1 MLRYAGANIFFDWLL
16 RGNLPRGTSV
26 FCYADDTLLTA
37 RGRNFGEAAS
47 LASAGGS
54 QVVDSISRLGL
65 TVALHKTEAVF
76 FHGTRQQ
83 EPPDAH
89 IHVEGVR
96 IGVQPQMKYLGIVLD
111 NPTEKEE
118 VREEAREAI
127 TLHWA
132 EDLASA
138 TYGRW
143 TLDAIGPVLN
153 GWLDR
158 RHGCLSMRLVQ
169 VLSGHGCFGSYLH
182 RIGREETP
190 QCHHCE
196 ATVDTAEHTL
206 QVCPSWAEPRRALM
220 AVVGNDLSLSSVIAS
235 MLGSEET
242 WEAVASFCEDVMS
255 QKEAAERMREN
266 DPLAVPL
273 SRRRRGRRRRIQRL
287 SPSAPGGEQRATGAG
302 APPPAPQ
309 GSTPALRPL

>member
-1 MLRYAGANIFFDWLL
+1 MPASARRRRFDW
-16 RGNLPRGTSV
+16 
-26 FCYADDTLLTA
+26 TA
-37 RGRNFGEAAS
+37 E
-47 LASAGGS
+47 
-54 QVVDSISRLGL
+54 QK
-65 TVALHKTEAVF
+65 ALN
-76 FHGTRQQ
+76 RR
-83 EPPDAH
+83 PD
-89 IHVEGVR
+89 
-96 IGVQPQMKYLGIVLD
+96 
-111 NPTEKEE
+111 PTEKEE

-127 TLHWA
+127 TLHWT

-143 TLDAIGPVLN
+143 TLDAVGPVLN

-196 ATVDTAEHTL
+196 ATGDTAEHTF

-220 AVVGNDLSLSSVIAS
+220 AVVGNDLSLPSVIAA
-235 MLGSEET
+235 MLAGEET
-242 WEAVASFCEDVMS
+242 WEAVASFCEDIMS

-273 SRRRRGRRRRIQRL
+273 RRRRRGRRRRIQPP
-287 SPSAPGGEQRATGAG
+287 SPSALGGDQRATGAG
-302 APPPAPQ
+302 APPPASQ
-309 GSTPALRPL
+309 GSTPALRSL